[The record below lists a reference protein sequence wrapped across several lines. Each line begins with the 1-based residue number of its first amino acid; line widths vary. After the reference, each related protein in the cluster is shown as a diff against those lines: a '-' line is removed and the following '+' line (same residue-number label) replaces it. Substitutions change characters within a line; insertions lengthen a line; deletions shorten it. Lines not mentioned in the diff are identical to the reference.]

1 MAGRRYRIAWAARP
15 HRRKC
20 RRRARRARL
29 QDASLAVAGDQA
41 ERRRRSSTAV
51 LRFAVRANHGGGAL
65 CCAGDLQGQNRRCR
79 CARFRATTTSTATT
93 DRHRHASRDARRALA
108 GQRHRIGL
116 PVLRSARP
124 VPQGSLAMSTMQSN
138 EANMVP
144 ISADE
149 INGQPAEAAAFTAAA
164 CDPRHSVV
172 VEACAGSGKTWLL
185 VARMLRLL
193 LAGAKPAELLAI
205 TFTRKAAQ
213 EMRERLMELLH
224 DLTLAPADKAREL
237 LLERGV
243 SADELPRVMPLARA
257 LYEQILSGQ
266 NGLSIDTFH
275 SWFARLLQIAPLASG
290 VPHGYALTEKNGELM
305 NEAYRRFMQAVQK
318 PPQQEVKQAFLALY
332 DLAGDSGA
340 KRLLDSFLDKR
351 AEWWAAT
358 MPPLSSDEM
367 PLQWLEQLCGPDAQ
381 RDARL
386 DVWNDEALKARL
398 YEISAVLGQGAAAN
412 QKRATIIE
420 TLVSGA
426 ASAENFTALAGQ
438 FSDDADKPRGNNAR
452 TKALKAALVAHYG
465 VDEEVAVSLF
475 EEVFELTGNALRT
488 LQRRS
493 AEGMVLQLNRALFI
507 AGRAYLD
514 AYQEV
519 KAEQRVFDFA
529 DLEWQAYRLLT
540 NEESA
545 AYLQSR
551 LDARYK
557 HILLDEFQDTNP
569 LQWSIVRAWLRAYGS
584 DAAQPTVFVV
594 GDPKQSIY
602 RFRRAE
608 PRVFAAAR
616 DMLAQQGAV
625 VLRANQTRRNATAI
639 VDVLNT
645 SFTGRNALFA
655 PQTTLGMPGG
665 GVWKLP
671 LVQAPEAVA
680 VEAAA
685 DDVQTPMRNPLT
697 TPREEEDD
705 ARRRDEGTLIAQA
718 ILQARSRITVGGEN
732 GERALKWGDVMLLV
746 KKRRHLIAY
755 ESALRDAGIPFVSD
769 KRGGLLD
776 SLEIADLIALLTF
789 LITPNDTRALTHVL
803 KSPIVGASDD
813 DLIALA
819 QREEGD
825 WWQRV
830 RTQQQSG
837 NASPALGRAVPLLSQ
852 WLDAAPHYPV
862 HDLLDMIL
870 HQGQLVARYAQSVAP
885 AMRTQALGNIEAFVE
900 LALNLDAGRYPSLPK
915 FIDALRVLQR
925 HAESDAP
932 DEASIDAAADAVRI
946 LTVHSAK
953 GLEAPVV
960 VMLDTN
966 HSDPANDNVGILCD
980 WPQDEDAPTH
990 FSAFGRKSERG
1001 LARDRWFDAEE
1012 GFKQQEDWNLLYV
1025 AITRAKQLLIVSGVA
1040 STRGALAGGV
1050 QEGSW
1055 YHRLF
1060 DRTGDVAGM
1069 EEVHPEA
1076 QRNDELAATEQTFSL
1091 ALFDPVPLPV
1101 SMTPAPENYSND
1113 AIEEGVAL
1121 HALLER
1127 MTEARTW
1134 PPVLPEDAVIARW
1147 LPCPRP
1153 LATTIRAQAATM
1165 LAQPALER
1173 FFNPALY
1180 RHARN
1185 EMDIVTGDGVLR
1197 CDRVVVFDDE
1207 VWILDY
1213 KRNLLDS
1220 ERAAYAAQLVGYRD
1234 AALSVFSDKRIRSA
1248 LITADGQFWEQ

>member
-1 MAGRRYRIAWAARP
+1 M
-15 HRRKC
+15 
-20 RRRARRARL
+20 
-29 QDASLAVAGDQA
+29 
-41 ERRRRSSTAV
+41 SSTINETA
-51 LRFAVRANHGGGAL
+51 ASAYEI
-65 CCAGDLQGQNRRCR
+65 NRRP
-79 CARFRATTTSTATT
+79 A
-93 DRHRHASRDARRALA
+93 
-108 GQRHRIGL
+108 Q
-116 PVLRSARP
+116 
-124 VPQGSLAMSTMQSN
+124 
-138 EANMVP
+138 
-144 ISADE
+144 ADE
-149 INGQPAEAAAFTAAA
+149 FTAVA

-224 DLTLAPADKAREL
+224 ELTLAPVEQARTL
-237 LLERGV
+237 LLERGIG
-243 SADELPRVMPLARA
+243 AAELPRVLPLARSM
-257 LYEQILSGQ
+257 YEQILSGQ
-266 NGLSIDTFH
+266 QSLSIDTFH

-290 VPHGYALTEKNGELM
+290 VPHGYALTEKNGELV
-305 NEAYRRFMQAVQK
+305 NEAYRRFMQAL
-318 PPQQEVKQAFLALY
+318 QQPAQAQVKQALLALY

-358 MPPLSSDEM
+358 MPPHSSDAA
-367 PLQWLEQLCGPDAQ
+367 PLQWLTDLCGADAAS
-381 RDARL
+381 DARL
-386 DVWNDEALKARL
+386 QVWIDPALRARFL
-398 YEISAVLGQGAAAN
+398 EIAAILGQGAAAN
-412 QKRATIIE
+412 QKRAVIIE
-420 TLVSGA
+420 TLLSGEA
-426 ASAENFTALAGQ
+426 APENFIALATQ
-438 FSDDADKPRGNNAR
+438 FYDDAEKPRGNNAR
-452 TKALKAALVAHYG
+452 TKALKAALAAHYG
-465 VDEEVAVSLF
+465 VDEDSAAGMF
-475 EEVFELTGNALRT
+475 EEAFEAAGNALKE
-488 LQRRS
+488 LHQRS
-493 AEGMVLQLNRALFI
+493 AEGTVLQLNQALFI

-540 NEESA
+540 NEATA

-569 LQWSIVRAWLRAYGS
+569 LQWSIVRAWLRAYGD
-584 DAAQPTVFVV
+584 DAAQPSVFVV

-608 PRVFAAAR
+608 PRVFQAAR
-616 DMLAQQGAV
+616 ALLEQQGAV
-625 VLRANQTRRNATAI
+625 VLRANQTRRNSSVI
-639 VDVLNT
+639 VTVLNA
-645 SFTGRNALFA
+645 SFAGRNPLFA
-655 PQTTLGMPGG
+655 AQTTLGMPGG
-665 GVWKLP
+665 EVWQLP
-671 LVQAPEAVA
+671 LVQEPEAAEATEVA
-680 VEAAA
+680 DSVVA
-685 DDVQTPMRNPLT
+685 PLRNPLT
-697 TPREEEDD
+697 TPREEQDD
-705 ARRRDEGTLIAQA
+705 ARRRDEGRLVAQA
-718 ILQARSRITVGGEN
+718 ILQARQQVRVSVGASDRE
-732 GERALKWGDVMLLV
+732 LQWSDVMLLV

-803 KSPIVGASDD
+803 KSPIIGASDA

-819 QREEGD
+819 QRPEPD
-825 WWQRV
+825 WWSRV
-830 RTQQQSG
+830 LAQQQMAD
-837 NASPALGRAVPLLSQ
+837 ASPAIARAAMLLAQ
-852 WLDAAPHYPV
+852 WLQAAPHYPV
-862 HDLLDMIL
+862 HDLLDMML

-885 AMRTQALGNIEAFVE
+885 AMRQQTLGNIEAFVE

-925 HAESDAP
+925 HGDSDAP
-932 DEASIDAAADAVRI
+932 DEASVDAAADAVRI

-960 VMLDTN
+960 IMLDTN

-1001 LARDRWFDAEE
+1001 RARDQWFAAEE

-1040 STRGALAGGV
+1040 STRGALEGGV

-1060 DRTGDVAGM
+1060 DRSGEIAGC
-1069 EEVHPEA
+1069 ERIDP
-1076 QRNDELAATEQTFSL
+1076 RATEQLSGDSVASHFSMALFAPTPQPL
-1091 ALFDPVPLPV
+1091 ALAVPEV
-1101 SMTPAPENYSND
+1101 SND
-1113 AIEEGVAL
+1113 AIAEGVAL

-1127 MTEARTW
+1127 LTQSGGHW
-1134 PPVLPEDAVIARW
+1134 PPALPAEAAIARW
-1147 LPCPRP
+1147 LPCALP
-1153 LATTIRAQAATM
+1153 LAAVVRAQAAVM

-1173 FFNPALY
+1173 FFNPALH

-1185 EMDIVTGDGVLR
+1185 EMEIVTSAGVLR
-1197 CDRVVVFDDE
+1197 CDRVVVFDEE
-1207 VWILDY
+1207 VWVLDY

-1220 ERAAYAAQLVGYRD
+1220 ERSAYLAQLATYRM
-1234 AALSVFSDKRIRSA
+1234 ALVSVFSDMQIRSA
-1248 LITADGQFWEQ
+1248 LITADGRIWEQ

>member
-1 MAGRRYRIAWAARP
+1 MSAM
-15 HRRKC
+15 
-20 RRRARRARL
+20 
-29 QDASLAVAGDQA
+29 
-41 ERRRRSSTAV
+41 ESTEKDT
-51 LRFAVRANHGGGAL
+51 G
-65 CCAGDLQGQNRRCR
+65 
-79 CARFRATTTSTATT
+79 
-93 DRHRHASRDARRALA
+93 
-108 GQRHRIGL
+108 
-116 PVLRSARP
+116 
-124 VPQGSLAMSTMQSN
+124 
-138 EANMVP
+138 P
-144 ISADE
+144 ISAYE

-224 DLTLAPADKAREL
+224 ELTLAPADKARGL
-237 LLERGV
+237 LLERGIGE
-243 SADELPRVMPLARA
+243 AELSRVMPQARA

-266 NGLSIDTFH
+266 QSLSIDTFH

-318 PPQQEVKQAFLALY
+318 PPQGDIKQALLELY

-367 PLQWLEQLCGPDAQ
+367 PLQWLESLCGPDAQ

-386 DVWNDEALKARL
+386 DVWSDEALKAKL
-398 YEISAVLGQGAAAN
+398 YEISSVLGNGAAAN

-420 TLVSGA
+420 ALVTGE
-426 ASAENFTALAGQ
+426 ASAENFAALASQ
-438 FSDDADKPRGNNAR
+438 FYDDAEKTRGNNAR

-475 EEVFELTGNALRT
+475 EETFELTGNALKR

-493 AEGMVLQLNRALFI
+493 AEGIVLKLNRALFI

-569 LQWSIVRAWLRAYGS
+569 LQWSIVRSWLRAYGG

-608 PRVFAAAR
+608 PRVFSAAR
-616 DMLAQQGAV
+616 DMLQAQGAA

-671 LVQAPEAVA
+671 LVQAPEAA
-680 VEAAA
+680 AEEATA
-685 DDVQTPMRNPLT
+685 DADADAQTPMRNPLT

-718 ILQARSRITVGGEN
+718 ILQARSSITVKGED

-746 KKRRHLIAY
+746 KKRRHLIVY
-755 ESALRDAGIPFVSD
+755 ESALREAGIPFVSD

-789 LITPNDTRALTHVL
+789 LITPNDARALTHVL
-803 KSPIVGASDD
+803 KSPIIGASDD

-825 WWQRV
+825 WWHRV
-830 RTQQQSG
+830 RAQQHSS
-837 NASPALGRAVPLLSQ
+837 NASPAIGRAVQLLSQ

-1025 AITRAKQLLIVSGVA
+1025 AITRAKQLLIVGGVA
-1040 STRGALAGGV
+1040 STRGALDGGV

-1060 DRTGDVAGM
+1060 DRSGDVAGM

-1076 QRNDELAATEQTFSL
+1076 QRNDEIATGEKTFSL
-1091 ALFDPVPLPV
+1091 ALFDPEPQPV
-1101 SMTPAPENYSND
+1101 SVAPAPENYSND

-1127 MTEARTW
+1127 MTHARTW
-1134 PPVLPEDAVIARW
+1134 PPVLPDDAVIARW

-1153 LATTIRAQAATM
+1153 LAATIRAQAANM

-1197 CDRVVVFDDE
+1197 CDRVVVFDEE

-1220 ERAAYAAQLVGYRD
+1220 ERAAYAAQLARYRD